1 MASIISAPRTPRA
14 SKEVKV
20 SRKSIRARFGD
31 FPITIT
37 KPNGEVIVLAPNR
50 VKVAKAK
57 PKSKRKPKRV
67 KANRATRTIKRNTL
81 EQDNKW
87 IELQERR
94 EATLKALGSIHAD
107 DN

>member
-1 MASIISAPRTPRA
+1 MSIAQHRTVRVTRAWARQTPRQ
-14 SKEVKV
+14 S
-20 SRKSIRARFGD
+20 
-31 FPITIT
+31 FPVTIT
-37 KPNGEVIVLAPNR
+37 KPNGEVIVLAPNK
-50 VKVAKAK
+50 VKVASVK

-94 EATLKALGSIHAD
+94 EATLKALGSIHIN

>member
-1 MASIISAPRTPRA
+1 MTIMQAPRAPKATSNKPRLRDG
-14 SKEVKV
+14 KV
-20 SRKSIRARFGD
+20 Y
-31 FPITIT
+31 PVTIT
-37 KPNGEVIVLAPNR
+37 KPNGEVIVLAPNKVR
-50 VKVAKAK
+50 VATVK

-94 EATLKALGSIHAD
+94 EATLKALGSIHAN

>member
-1 MASIISAPRTPRA
+1 MSIMQAPRAP
-14 SKEVKV
+14 KV
-20 SRKSIRARFGD
+20 SNGKPRLSDGKAH
-31 FPITIT
+31 PITIT
-37 KPNGEVIVLAPNR
+37 KPNGETIVLAPHQ
-50 VKVAKAK
+50 VKVARVK

-67 KANRATRTIKRNTL
+67 KANRATRTIKRNTI

-94 EATLKALGSIHAD
+94 EATLKALGSIHLN